1 LAKALEA
8 GKLIVGTIAVCTD
21 PTGTAAIALGCDA
34 ALQTK
39 AWFTKTP
46 DLAALAKELDKKFA
60 ARLAEP
66 QFDKPK
72 DARALLPQML
82 EHASTSSVEIAQYG
96 LDPNLVLANMNAR
109 LDTAPAEYRTPAIL
123 SAFEALTR
131 PLITE
136 ACNDTRLEQALRP
149 HLTRASMRNQR
160 KVLEGQ
166 AEDRE
171 TRDAQYS
178 DLKGLMEQVLE
189 GQTKALSL
197 EDMKKLAAR
206 FGNHD
211 ITDKAGL
218 TEFLTQ
224 KAEEYRSYRAT
235 IDALDDRVAAIANL
249 KGAAQDAAAKLDF
262 DEVEALLAR
271 VDEVETEIAAETKV
285 ARAKNAL
292 LRNDPDTAFRL
303 LSAAADSFR
312 SIDLLD
318 PARKRQGHIVLL
330 YQHGLRYPG
339 PRWTSPPG

>member
-218 TEFLTQ
+218 NSSPKRPRNTGPT
-224 KAEEYRSYRAT
+224 APPSTRWTTASRPSPTSRARRRTPPRSSTSTRW
-235 IDALDDRVAAIANL
+235 R
-249 KGAAQDAAAKLDF
+249 
-262 DEVEALLAR
+262 
-271 VDEVETEIAAETKV
+271 
-285 ARAKNAL
+285 
-292 LRNDPDTAFRL
+292 
-303 LSAAADSFR
+303 R
-312 SIDLLD
+312 SSPAWMRSKPRSPPRPRW
-318 PARKRQGHIVLL
+318 PARKTPSSATTPTPPSASSPPPPTALAASTRWNRRGSAKAP
-330 YQHGLRYPG
+330 YETSSTNTACATPA